1 MVTAVH
7 TLGNV
12 WLGDR
17 STEAVPEATGAQM
30 KVLDEMEVEDDE
42 RLLALCGV
50 VVVYEQRDGD
60 AGSLPSWHGLMQ
72 DEWGNKCSFG
82 RIVQSLSEVLRT

>member
-7 TLGNV
+7 TLDNV
-12 WLGDR
+12 WLGDP

-42 RLLALCGV
+42 RLLALCV
-50 VVVYEQRDGD
+50 VAVMYEQRDGD
-60 AGSLPSWHGLMQ
+60 AGSLPS
-72 DEWGNKCSFG
+72 
-82 RIVQSLSEVLRT
+82 